1 MSHFKLYLPINILNI
16 MTKIYLSY
24 AYVDNQNF
32 ENNDRAWVSAFKD
45 DLENEISFLL
55 GKIIPITIFHD
66 KQFASPN
73 LLTIKYIKAADIF
86 IPIGTPAY
94 FLSDYCQKE
103 LKLFLNRKDIDPS
116 PQIFLVDKRPFEEA
130 ALQALLPLKNF
141 FPFYNLSDK
150 NEWDRKNSESEY
162 FAQISNLAAQI
173 GSYLL

>member
-1 MSHFKLYLPINILNI
+1 LSHFNLYLPINILNI

-103 LKLFLNRKDIDPS
+103 LKLF
-116 PQIFLVDKRPFEEA
+116 
-130 ALQALLPLKNF
+130 
-141 FPFYNLSDK
+141 PFYNLSDK

>member
-1 MSHFKLYLPINILNI
+1 

-94 FLSDYCQKE
+94 FLSDYCQ
-103 LKLFLNRKDIDPS
+103 I
-116 PQIFLVDKRPFEEA
+116 
-130 ALQALLPLKNF
+130 
-141 FPFYNLSDK
+141 
-150 NEWDRKNSESEY
+150 
-162 FAQISNLAAQI
+162 
-173 GSYLL
+173 